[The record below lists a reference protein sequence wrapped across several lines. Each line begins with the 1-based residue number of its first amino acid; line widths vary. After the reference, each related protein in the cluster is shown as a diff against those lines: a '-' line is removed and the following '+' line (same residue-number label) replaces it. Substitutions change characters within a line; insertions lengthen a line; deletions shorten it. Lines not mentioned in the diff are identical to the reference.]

1 MNLLTY
7 PGRNTDMGEDFG
19 DWEMYQLRERVKV
32 VCDFDK
38 LCDDILTM
46 VAGLIEMV
54 YRPEIIK
61 HLCEVAS

>member
-1 MNLLTY
+1 MC
-7 PGRNTDMGEDFG
+7 
-19 DWEMYQLRERVKV
+19 QLRERVKL

-46 VAGLIEMV
+46 VAGLVENYEVCEETV
-54 YRPEIIK
+54 YRPEVIK

>member
-1 MNLLTY
+1 
-7 PGRNTDMGEDFG
+7 MGEDFE

-46 VAGLIEMV
+46 VAGLMENYEVCEETV

-61 HLCEVAS
+61 RLCEVAS